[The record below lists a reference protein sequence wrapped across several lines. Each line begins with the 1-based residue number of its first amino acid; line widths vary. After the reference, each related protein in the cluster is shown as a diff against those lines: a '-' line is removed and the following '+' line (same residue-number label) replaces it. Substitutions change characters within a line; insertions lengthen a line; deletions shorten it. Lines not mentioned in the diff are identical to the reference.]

1 LRGGSAKVKINFN
14 EKAGGDVL
22 VCHCAGVRDARVL
35 DAIERGSASCEA
47 IAAACG
53 AGARCGGCRPL
64 LEQLL
69 EQLLDQRERR
79 ARTSPRDLS
88 ADAAPA

>member
-1 LRGGSAKVKINFN
+1 LLI
-14 EKAGGDVL
+14 
-22 VCHCAGVRDARVL
+22 CHCAGVRDARVL
-35 DAIERGSASCEA
+35 DAIASGSGSCDA

-69 EQLLDQRERR
+69 AQRERGSLR
-79 ARTSPRDLS
+79 PPPRMPSES
-88 ADAAPA
+88 AHR

>member
-1 LRGGSAKVKINFN
+1 M
-14 EKAGGDVL
+14 L
-22 VCHCAGVRDARVL
+22 VCHCAGVRDTRVL

-64 LEQLL
+64 LEL
-69 EQLLDQRERR
+69 LLDQRERR
-79 ARTSPRDLS
+79 ARISQRDLT
-88 ADAAPA
+88 ADAASA

>member
-14 EKAGGDVL
+14 ETAGGDVL

-53 AGARCGGCRPL
+53 AGERCGGCRP
-64 LEQLL
+64 LL

-79 ARTSPRDLS
+79 ARSSPRDLS